1 MAHSRI
7 IVLADSCISVRG
19 AALAARYLAAFFH
32 SQFRPPFGIASEEG
46 LCVFKCMRSGVM
58 CSTLS
63 PWEPVN
69 TFSSMLV
76 FLKDSV
82 KDKDSSKKLC
92 YGFFFLQKTDLQV
105 PRAVS
110 VVVHDGEA
118 PVFRFAHY
126 ISQVWHLPTWQ
137 TRMGANEEHRKS
149 KQAEHTSQNQHGWG
163 RIRNS
168 QCRGGPPG

>member
-7 IVLADSCISVRG
+7 IVLADSCIPVRG
-19 AALAARYLAAFFH
+19 AALAARYLAAFVH
-32 SQFRPPFGIASEEG
+32 SQFRPPFRIASEEG

-58 CSTLS
+58 CSALL

-69 TFSSMLV
+69 TFSPMLV

-82 KDKDSSKKLC
+82 TDSDSIKKL
-92 YGFFFLQKTDLQV
+92 YYRLFFFEKSDLQV

-126 ISQVWHLPTWQ
+126 ISQVWYLPTWQ
-137 TRMGANEEHRKS
+137 TNLGANEEHRKS
-149 KQAEHTSQNQHGWG
+149 KQVEHTSQNQHGWG